1 MSAIQITPN
10 RCLAAIAA
18 VMLVCAAR
26 ADTTEPIRVTASV
39 VGNIR
44 PGQTATITW
53 TVSGTRKPVRLGLR
67 NTNPDSGVLDGGNVQ
82 TATTSGGRKNVVS
95 RKVTGLAPGFFNV
108 AVEVDAGHD
117 TLNPKDLAVKFRRE
131 LLRIASQTKKAAR
144 RLPAEGSFV
153 RTADVIALLD
163 QALDDL
169 ERSLPYPELAAFRDA
184 AAELVEEKRREAIDK
199 SVARR
204 ERHDAVLLVRQGAPP
219 AGRMPVKEAHAFL
232 SRFVDWLT
240 SGARVSP
247 LRTVCVVT
255 EPTGANVL
263 LYPSSFP
270 AERNETRSIGP
281 LTLYLGVY
289 VYEIEIGQRKS
300 KGTVDLFKQTGSVL
314 ECLGDPSKCNLTN
327 PPRKKCP

>member
-1 MSAIQITPN
+1 MN
-10 RCLAAIAA
+10 RCFASIAV

-26 ADTTEPIRVTASV
+26 ADPTEPIRVTASV

-53 TVSGTRKPVRLGLR
+53 TVSGTDKPLRLFLR
-67 NTNPDSGVLDGGNVQ
+67 NTNRESGVLDGGNVQ
-82 TATTSGGRKNVVS
+82 TATTSGGKMNVVS
-95 RKVTGLAPGFFNV
+95 RKVTGLAPGSFGV
-108 AVEVDAGHD
+108 AVEVDAEHD
-117 TLNPKDLAVKFRRE
+117 TLNPKDLAVKFRSE

-144 RLPAEGSFV
+144 RLPAERSFV

-184 AAELVEEKRREAIDK
+184 AAELVDELRREVIEK
-199 SVARR
+199 SVAHRQR
-204 ERHDAVLLVRQGAPP
+204 YDTVVLVRQGAPP
-219 AGRMPVKEAHAFL
+219 AGRMAANEARSLL

-240 SGARVSP
+240 NGARVSP

-270 AERNETRSIGP
+270 AERNETRSIGS

-289 VYEIEIGQRKS
+289 VYEIELGQRKS
-300 KGTVDLFKQTGSVL
+300 KGTVNLLKQTGSVL
-314 ECLGDPSKCNLTN
+314 ECLGDPSKCDLTN
-327 PPRKKCP
+327 PPREKCP